1 MKLQHGLQ
9 RKKMERLS
17 QKNMQ
22 SKIPRNQTQDDY
34 GWLKWLKRCN
44 TFWLVAKKL
53 ASPEYVRRQD
63 NALKV
68 MAVRW
73 VINNGV
79 LPPGIKW
86 WNKNWKKGRVMQRNE
101 YKLLSDWEHRMR
113 TTNTARRSDL
123 MLENEPKKMICIV
136 DMACPYELNIHEKR
150 IKKLRKY

>member
-1 MKLQHGLQ
+1 
-9 RKKMERLS
+9 
-17 QKNMQ
+17 MQ
-22 SKIPRNQTQDDY
+22 SKIPRNQTQDGY

-53 ASPEYVRRQD
+53 ASTEYVRRQG

-101 YKLLSDWEHRMR
+101 YKILSDWEHRMR

-123 MLENEPKKMICIV
+123 MLENESKKMICIV